1 MTDNQCLCITLRYE
15 EEGAASGVSWASL
28 SSGRPAAVSP
38 LITQTLQEAEE
49 RSSKNKLTPNNSR
62 RQKKTTSW
70 RVEVAQVLFPSA
82 FVSSDRRSNSS
93 LAFLVT

>member
-28 SSGRPAAVSP
+28 SSGRPAAVPP

-49 RSSKNKLTPNNSR
+49 RSSKNKLTPNSSR
-62 RQKKTTSW
+62 RQKRQQAGELRSHRCFSLQLSSHLTGALTPALHSW
-70 RVEVAQVLFPSA
+70 
-82 FVSSDRRSNSS
+82 
-93 LAFLVT
+93 